1 MEGKYIEE
9 EEQFQKTEMC
19 RQLIIDRLKKK
30 GCRITSQRKLLLD
43 IILEGECGCCKDIY
57 FLAVKEDSRVSIA
70 TVYRMV
76 NLLEEIG
83 AISRKNMYRI
93 TGNSFSQRESESVYM
108 IELDDGIVCRL
119 SSGDFKRVVTA
130 GLKECG
136 YAENQKIRNISVL
149 ACQTV

>member
-1 MEGKYIEE
+1 MEGKYIE

-19 RQLIIDRLKKK
+19 RQLIIDRLKEK

-57 FLAVKEDSRVSIA
+57 FLAVKEDSKVSIA

-93 TGNSFSQRESESVYM
+93 TGDSLSQGESEDVCI
-108 IELDDGIVCRL
+108 IELDDGTVRRL
-119 SSGDFKRVVTA
+119 SSGDLMRVLTV

-136 YAENQKIRNISVL
+136 YAEDQKVSHISSGNR
-149 ACQTV
+149 